1 MSIARR
7 ALRATVFGLLLGG
20 PITGAPARAT
30 GTRAEGGA
38 GTPAVGALASPPA
51 ELLFGAEGGGAAG
64 LSRRDQASVRR
75 ALDRASRA
83 LGSPVAI
90 ELVAHLP
97 RPGPEL
103 DAATRAAFEG
113 HGFGARAGDP
123 VVLLVSVRDRRAA
136 IETGKGPA
144 GIVPEIDARTITAE
158 LARGLTRANL
168 PSHLD
173 RAVTAIVRSAEATHE
188 RRRPL
193 ARDEPPRAVPPLA
206 DAAVGPA
213 PAAPTADDAP
223 EGSGAE
229 PRTPTPGTPAV
240 GRRSRLPV
248 ATAIGILVLLALGLQ
263 KRRQLAAARAAAEA
277 QAARDR
283 STLLAKP
290 PTRPGGGPPTRPN
303 RG

>member
-1 MSIARR
+1 MSIARL
-7 ALRATVFGLLLGG
+7 ALRATVFGLLLTG

-38 GTPAVGALASPPA
+38 GTPGVGALASPPP

-64 LSRRDQASVRR
+64 LSGRDQASVRR
-75 ALDRASRA
+75 ALDRASRT

-97 RPGPEL
+97 SPGPEL

-123 VVLLVSVRDRRAA
+123 VVLLVSVHDRRAA

-158 LARGLTRANL
+158 LARGLTRTNL
-168 PSHLD
+168 ADHLD
-173 RAVTAIVRSAEATHE
+173 HAVVAIVRSAEATHE

-206 DAAVGPA
+206 DGARGPV
-213 PAAPTADDAP
+213 PAPTADDAP

-290 PTRPGGGPPTRPN
+290 PTRPGGGPPSRPN